1 MIEFGKT
8 LRTARE
14 AKGITVSQIAEK
26 THMLVQIV
34 EGLENEN
41 FEKIAAPIYGRGFV
55 KLYCEAVGLN
65 PKPMIEEF
73 MEVFS
78 GNRKKVSGSSGSAET
93 CAEPPVKPAVA
104 QPPPPMPMPA
114 NESSPAEPP
123 VARPEPVKPPEFD
136 FTSSGG
142 SRYSA
147 PMPIDDGP
155 RAFSLPKINW
165 RLAVLALVAL
175 AVVAVIFTGVRA
187 LYRATMNENVCTG
200 DECSETVSAAEQ
212 AGDGDEVRSATLK
225 APSDRKPL
233 PVKPFYLD

>member
-1 MIEFGKT
+1 
-8 LRTARE
+8 
-14 AKGITVSQIAEK
+14 
-26 THMLVQIV
+26 
-34 EGLENEN
+34 
-41 FEKIAAPIYGRGFV
+41 
-55 KLYCEAVGLN
+55 
-65 PKPMIEEF
+65 MIEEF

-78 GNRKKVSGSSGSAET
+78 GNRNKVSGSSGSAET
-93 CAEPPVKPAVA
+93 CAEIPAKAAV
-104 QPPPPMPMPA
+104 PPPPPPL
-114 NESSPAEPP
+114 PAEQPI
-123 VARPEPVKPPEFD
+123 VKPEPAEPPEFD
-136 FTSSGG
+136 FAATGG

>member
-93 CAEPPVKPAVA
+93 CAEIPAKAAV
-104 QPPPPMPMPA
+104 PPPPPPL
-114 NESSPAEPP
+114 PAEPP
-123 VARPEPVKPPEFD
+123 IVKPEPAEPPEFD
-136 FTSSGG
+136 FAATGG

-165 RLAVLALVAL
+165 RLALLALVAI

-200 DECSETVSAAEQ
+200 DECRETVSAAEQ

>member
-1 MIEFGKT
+1 M
-8 LRTARE
+8 
-14 AKGITVSQIAEK
+14 
-26 THMLVQIV
+26 
-34 EGLENEN
+34 
-41 FEKIAAPIYGRGFV
+41 PI
-55 KLYCEAVGLN
+55 
-65 PKPMIEEF
+65 
-73 MEVFS
+73 
-78 GNRKKVSGSSGSAET
+78 
-93 CAEPPVKPAVA
+93 
-104 QPPPPMPMPA
+104 PA